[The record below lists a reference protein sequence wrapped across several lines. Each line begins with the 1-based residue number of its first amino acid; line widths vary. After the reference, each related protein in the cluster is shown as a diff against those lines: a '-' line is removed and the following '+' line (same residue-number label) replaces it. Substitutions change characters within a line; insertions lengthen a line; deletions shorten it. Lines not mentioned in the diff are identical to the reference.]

1 MPGLQQ
7 IDWSK
12 IHAESDKRLQD
23 QFAQNDKFMENMAA
37 QDDAK
42 LTAFSENPN
51 RGFRIAKKAAK
62 EIGVKLKKPSGGK
75 FSNFMNSSEGKGI
88 VSGIST
94 LSNLI
99 STGTSDPNDPLAD
112 QQMTVKNA
120 ISDEAIK
127 SGNPIAMA
135 IGAGTKL
142 IDAIGAKTGLNLDN
156 IDKEAGKDAGVS
168 GGLNNAIGYIPG
180 ASMLAGLMSGET
192 NEADAITDEV
202 KDISGAYGDSYGEL
216 ESAQKLSGKRIFGRK
231 KRNKI
236 NSFIDEANE
245 TNQKMYDIS
254 TTNTYRKQSDYGN
267 DLMQQNLN
275 RYAGSNWM
283 NNAIGEHGMKLMS
296 VEQAKYILSMRKAE
310 KESLQTFED
319 GGKINIIPEGARHSR
334 LNHLDDVNDDFEDVT
349 KKGIPVV
356 TPTEDGDLEQ
366 VAEIER
372 TELVINL
379 DLTNE
384 VEELRRKWKE
394 TKDEKYLIEA
404 GKLLAEDVVTNTFD
418 PGNQVEEFLCPQN

>member
-1 MPGLQQ
+1 MGERN
-7 IDWSK
+7 WGAS
-12 IHAESDKRLQD
+12 
-23 QFAQNDKFMENMAA
+23 
-37 QDDAK
+37 
-42 LTAFSENPN
+42 
-51 RGFRIAKKAAK
+51 IAKIDST
-62 EIGVKLKKPSGGK
+62 EMDNKLKLSWDNQWNAQLKLKQNNSLVPQKKDTSSGGK
-75 FSNFMNSSEGKGI
+75 FSNFMKSGKMQGI

-112 QQMTVKNA
+112 QQMAIKNA

-245 TNQKMYDIS
+245 TNQKMYNIS

-283 NNAIGEHGMKLMS
+283 NNAVGEHGMKLMS
-296 VEQAKYILSMRKAE
+296 VEQAKYILSMRHMQE
-310 KESLQTFED
+310 DLQKFEN
-319 GGKINIIPEGARHSR
+319 GGSINVIPEGSRHSR
-334 LNHLDDVNDDFEDVT
+334 LNHLDDVDDALSDVT

-366 VAEIER
+366 VAEVECG
-372 TELVINL
+372 ELIFRL
-379 DLTNE
+379 EITQKL
-384 VEELRRKWKE
+384 EELM
-394 TKDEKYLIEA
+394 KDGSDAAAIEA
-404 GKLLAEDVVTNTFD
+404 GKLLVKEIITNTD
-418 PGNQVEEFLCPQN
+418 DKTGGLI